1 MHEKYEELL
10 TRYTREGLPEQ
21 DELVELFQYLL
32 DTDKIN
38 EMSPRMQQYSNYL
51 LMEGFLY
58 NVHTGENEES

>member
-10 TRYTREGLPEQ
+10 SRYTREGLPEQ

-38 EMSPRMQQYSNYL
+38 EMSPRMQQ
-51 LMEGFLY
+51 
-58 NVHTGENEES
+58 